1 MTESSQTTQAASRPL
16 RPLPASTQRS
26 QAKEN
31 RRQALLS
38 AAAALFA
45 VDGFNRVSLEDLGAA
60 AGVSGPAVYR
70 HFAGKQAV
78 LGALL
83 LSVSQDL
90 LDGGRRVIADSDGAA
105 VALRRLVEFHVD
117 FALSN
122 PDVIRVQDQDF
133 SNLADDDQAEVRTLQ
148 RNYVELWVEVLAGLH
163 TGTEAAELRMRAHA
177 TFGLI
182 NSTPHS
188 VRSHGRR
195 IAVKRARPLLQSM
208 ALAALMA
215 PALPDRAARAFH
227 PRPASFGPRPPRPR
241 PHSGGTLAR
250 TRRQPGRRRR
260 RWPQS
265 APGRQTCGEKPTQ
278 SHPPQKSCRPLP
290 RMRVRPA
297 AVGFG
302 R

>member
-1 MTESSQTTQAASRPL
+1 MRDVPVTDPSQTSHTGTQPATPL
-16 RPLPASTQRS
+16 QPTPLPPTTQRG

-31 RRQALLS
+31 RRKALLTS
-38 AAAALFA
+38 AAALFA

-70 HFAGKQAV
+70 HFSGKQAV
-78 LGALL
+78 LGAMM

-195 IAVKRARPLLQSM
+195 IAVKRAWPLLQSM

-215 PALPDRAARAFH
+215 PAVPDPFD
-227 PRPASFGPRPPRPR
+227 
-241 PHSGGTLAR
+241 
-250 TRRQPGRRRR
+250 
-260 RWPQS
+260 
-265 APGRQTCGEKPTQ
+265 
-278 SHPPQKSCRPLP
+278 
-290 RMRVRPA
+290 
-297 AVGFG
+297 
-302 R
+302 

>member
-1 MTESSQTTQAASRPL
+1 VTESSQT
-16 RPLPASTQRS
+16 TQRS

-31 RRQALLS
+31 RRKALLT

-45 VDGFNRVSLEDLGAA
+45 ADGFNRVSLEDLGAA

-90 LDGGRRVIADSDGAA
+90 LEGGRTVAEGSDGAA
-105 VALRRLVEFHVD
+105 AALAGLVEFHVD

-133 SNLADDDQAEVRTLQ
+133 SNLDDDDEAEVRTLQ

-163 TGTEAAELRMRAHA
+163 PDTDPAELRMRAHA

-188 VRSHGRR
+188 VRNHGRR
-195 IAVKRARPLLQSM
+195 MALKRARPLLESM
-208 ALAALMA
+208 ALAALTA
-215 PALPDRAARAFH
+215 PAT
-227 PRPASFGPRPPRPR
+227 PRPLG
-241 PHSGGTLAR
+241 
-250 TRRQPGRRRR
+250 
-260 RWPQS
+260 
-265 APGRQTCGEKPTQ
+265 
-278 SHPPQKSCRPLP
+278 
-290 RMRVRPA
+290 
-297 AVGFG
+297 
-302 R
+302 

>member
-1 MTESSQTTQAASRPL
+1 MSEPSETGQIGTQPPA
-16 RPLPASTQRS
+16 PLPTAPLPPTTLRS

-38 AAAALFA
+38 SAAALFA

-83 LSVSQDL
+83 LSVSQEL
-90 LDGGRRVIADSDGAA
+90 LDGGRHVIADSDGAA
-105 VALRRLVEFHVD
+105 LALHRLVEFHVD

-133 SNLADDDQAEVRTLQ
+133 SNLADEDQAEVRTLQ

-163 TGTEAAELRMRAHA
+163 PGTEAAELRMRAHA

-215 PALPDRAARAFH
+215 PAVP
-227 PRPASFGPRPPRPR
+227 
-241 PHSGGTLAR
+241 
-250 TRRQPGRRRR
+250 
-260 RWPQS
+260 
-265 APGRQTCGEKPTQ
+265 E
-278 SHPPQKSCRPLP
+278 PL
-290 RMRVRPA
+290 
-297 AVGFG
+297 G
-302 R
+302 

>member
-1 MTESSQTTQAASRPL
+1 MRDEPVTEPSQTARIGMEPATLPAASESPATQA
-16 RPLPASTQRS
+16 PATQAPATQRS

-45 VDGFNRVSLEDLGAA
+45 ADGFNRVSLEDLGAA

-70 HFAGKQAV
+70 HFASKQAV

-83 LSVSQDL
+83 LSVSQEL
-90 LDGGRRVIADSDGAA
+90 LDGSRRVVTDSDGAA
-105 VALRRLVEFHVD
+105 AALSGLVEFHVD

-133 SNLADDDQAEVRTLQ
+133 SNLALNDQAEVRVLQ

-163 TGTEAAELRMRAHA
+163 VDTEAAELRMRAHA

-195 IAVKRARPLLQSM
+195 IAVKGARPLLESM

-215 PALPDRAARAFH
+215 RLP
-227 PRPASFGPRPPRPR
+227 
-241 PHSGGTLAR
+241 
-250 TRRQPGRRRR
+250 
-260 RWPQS
+260 
-265 APGRQTCGEKPTQ
+265 
-278 SHPPQKSCRPLP
+278 
-290 RMRVRPA
+290 
-297 AVGFG
+297 
-302 R
+302 

>member
-1 MTESSQTTQAASRPL
+1 MWNREMRDAPVTEPSQLSQPLAAPAPSIEPRPAQ
-16 RPLPASTQRS
+16 PPPVQPAQRGQRG

-38 AAAALFA
+38 AAASLFA
-45 VDGFNRVSLEDLGAA
+45 AHGFNRVSLEDLGAA

-90 LDGGRRVIADSDGAA
+90 LGGGRRVVADSGAPA
-105 VALRRLVEFHVD
+105 GALARLVAFHVD

-133 SNLADDDQAEVRTLQ
+133 SSLADEDQAEVRTLQ
-148 RNYVELWVEVLAGLH
+148 GSYVELWVQVLAELH
-163 TGTEAAELRMRAHA
+163 PGTETTELRVRAHA
-177 TFGLI
+177 TFDLI

-195 IAVKRARPLLQSM
+195 LAIKRARPLLEGM

-215 PALPDRAARAFH
+215 PPAPA
-227 PRPASFGPRPPRPR
+227 PAS
-241 PHSGGTLAR
+241 
-250 TRRQPGRRRR
+250 
-260 RWPQS
+260 
-265 APGRQTCGEKPTQ
+265 
-278 SHPPQKSCRPLP
+278 
-290 RMRVRPA
+290 
-297 AVGFG
+297 
-302 R
+302 

>member
-1 MTESSQTTQAASRPL
+1 MRDVPLTDPSQTAPAARAAASASALSRPADKSEASHDASSQP
-16 RPLPASTQRS
+16 PASQSPSSQRS

-45 VDGFNRVSLEDLGAA
+45 ADGFNRVSLEDLGAA

-83 LSVSQDL
+83 LSVSQEL
-90 LDGGRRVIADSDGAA
+90 LDGGRRVVADSDGAA
-105 VALRRLVEFHVD
+105 AALSGLVEFHVD

-133 SNLADDDQAEVRTLQ
+133 SNLAPDDQAEVRALQ

-163 TGTEAAELRMRAHA
+163 ADTEPAELRMRAHA
-177 TFGLI
+177 SFGLI

-188 VRSHGRR
+188 VRTHGRR
-195 IAVKRARPLLQSM
+195 VAVKRARPLLESM
-208 ALAALMA
+208 ALAALLA
-215 PALPDRAARAFH
+215 PAT
-227 PRPASFGPRPPRPR
+227 PP
-241 PHSGGTLAR
+241 S
-250 TRRQPGRRRR
+250 
-260 RWPQS
+260 
-265 APGRQTCGEKPTQ
+265 
-278 SHPPQKSCRPLP
+278 
-290 RMRVRPA
+290 
-297 AVGFG
+297 
-302 R
+302 